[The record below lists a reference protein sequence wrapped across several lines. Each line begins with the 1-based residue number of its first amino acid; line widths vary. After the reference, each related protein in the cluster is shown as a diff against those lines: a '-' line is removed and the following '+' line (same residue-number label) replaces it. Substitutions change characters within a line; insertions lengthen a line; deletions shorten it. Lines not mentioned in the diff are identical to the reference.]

1 MIRILT
7 LASVLALLPAAAAAD
22 HHQPGEAMTAEQPDI
37 GLAVGSQAPDTAFS
51 RTDGTQA
58 SLTSLAGTKGVVVAF
73 VRSAEWCPYCMK
85 QMKELEEAAA
95 PLADA
100 GWTLVAVSYDAPEV
114 LADFRESNDLSY
126 DLLSDPDSEAIRA
139 FNLLNAEMEEGTR
152 YYGIPHPA
160 IVFVGA
166 DNTVRALLREEGY
179 KTRPPVDL
187 VLETAAGL

>member
-1 MIRILT
+1 MIRALT

-22 HHQPGEAMTAEQPDI
+22 HHQPGEAMTTEQPDI
-37 GLAVGSQAPDTAFS
+37 GLAVGSQAPDTALT
-51 RTDGTQA
+51 RTDGAQA

-187 VLETAAGL
+187 MLETAAGL